1 MRNILI
7 AYDGSEM
14 RKAAINEVE
23 TLFSHNGNTKICVIS
38 ISNISNPHT
47 NAMMQRKIMDEDVK
61 KIQKEHD
68 EKAKKEHVEKIKL
81 QLDEIKN
88 RLENNGTT
96 VDTNVLM
103 MEGNNNP
110 GEKICKYA
118 TSYNY
123 DLIVVGSRGLGNI
136 KKVILGSVSNYVVNN
151 SDKPVLVIK

>member
-1 MRNILI
+1 MATRTLL
-7 AYDGSEM
+7 DGNFSLREI
-14 RKAAINEVE
+14 RK
-23 TLFSHNGNTKICVIS
+23 TWQFF
-38 ISNISNPHT
+38 
-47 NAMMQRKIMDEDVK
+47 
-61 KIQKEHD
+61 D

>member
-1 MRNILI
+1 MRNILV
-7 AYDGSEM
+7 AYDGSETS
-14 RKAAINEVE
+14 KAAIDQVE
-23 TLFSHNGNTKICVIS
+23 TLFSHNSNTKICVIS

-47 NAMMQRKIMDEDVK
+47 NAMMQRKIMDENVK
-61 KIQKEHD
+61 RIQKEHD
-68 EKAKKEHVEKIKL
+68 EKEKKEHVEKIKL

-110 GEKICKYA
+110 GEKICEYA
-118 TSYNY
+118 TSHNY

>member
-14 RKAAINEVE
+14 SKAAINEVE

-61 KIQKEHD
+61 KIQKEH
-68 EKAKKEHVEKIKL
+68 VEKIKL

-96 VDTNVLM
+96 VDTNVLV